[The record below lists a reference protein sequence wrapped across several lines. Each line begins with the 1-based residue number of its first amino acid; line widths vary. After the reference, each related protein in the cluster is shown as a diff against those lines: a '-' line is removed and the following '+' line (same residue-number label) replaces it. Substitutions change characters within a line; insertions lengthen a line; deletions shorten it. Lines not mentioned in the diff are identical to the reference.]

1 MYIYGSLILGLTYID
16 VVELDDFASGSL
28 AGGYDLMLVMVFADG
43 NAVACTSRSIL
54 YAVLM
59 FAHLRAVICR
69 LIYR

>member
-1 MYIYGSLILGLTYID
+1 MYTYGSLILGLTYID

-28 AGGYDLMLVMVFADG
+28 AGGYDLMLVMELGDG
-43 NAVACTSRSIL
+43 NAVACTSRSVF

-59 FAHLRAVICR
+59 FAHLAGICR